1 MAYLNYQ
8 NHNIQFN
15 KVTQPSFTTSGR
27 ISRARYQVDNDNN
40 IINYNNT
47 TINAIDI
54 DWNGAYLESLDTYIN
69 STGDLLYQ
77 INFIYDSLTHIN
89 QPDLSNYLTH
99 DDLTV
104 SSLRELLDTVYAN
117 KSIETTISELSS
129 LIANKANTSDIPKSI
144 YNLDDYDDFAEKTW
158 VNNLLRTYQK
168 SAYDVYVENGGTLSK
183 TEWLASLKG
192 ADGTNGKSA
201 FEIAKQYDA
210 NLLNKT
216 EEEWVESLKGQ
227 KGDKGD
233 KGDTG
238 PGINILGYYPS
249 LSALYNATNDT
260 INGIGD
266 AYNVNGIIYVYN
278 DLYNSSTDPISEKW
292 KSAGQF
298 KGDKGDDG
306 KSAYDIYVEVQE
318 ALGNTPL
325 NQNDWLLSLKGDRG
339 EQGKSAYDIYVEVQE
354 ALGNTPLS
362 KSDWLN
368 SIGGIEYSAG
378 NHISISENHVISVIN
393 RQSNEV
399 WVDINS

>member
-1 MAYLNYQ
+1 MAITNIQRNY
-8 NHNIQFN
+8 NDDYELIVSANMDGIQFN
-15 KVTQPSFTTSGR
+15 NITHEDDGVAIDAPIIRK
-27 ISRARYQVDNDNN
+27 NN
-40 IINYNNT
+40 NWKFDRPYRPVV
-47 TINAIDI
+47 NAVDI
-54 DWNGAYLESLDTYIN
+54 DWNNAYVESLDTYIN
-69 STGDLLYQ
+69 TTGDLLQ
-77 INFIYDSLTHIN
+77 QLNVIYNLLSDIE

-99 DDLTV
+99 DDLNT
-104 SSLRELLDTVYAN
+104 SSLKEILDEVYAD
-117 KSIETTISELSS
+117 KSIETAIS
-129 LIANKANTSDIPKSI
+129 NIPTSI
-144 YNLDDYDDFAEKTW
+144 YHLNDYDDFAEKTW

-192 ADGTNGKSA
+192 TDGINGKSA

-210 NLLNKT
+210 SLLNKT
-216 EEEWVESLKGQ
+216 ESEWVQSLKGE

-249 LSALYNATNDT
+249 LSDLYNATNDT

-266 AYNVNGIIYVYN
+266 AYNINGVIYVYN
-278 DLYNSSTDPISEKW
+278 NLYDPSNDPISEKW

-298 KGDKGDDG
+298 KGDKGDEG
-306 KSAYDIYVEVQE
+306 KSAYDIYVEVQD

-325 NQNDWLLSLKGDRG
+325 TKEDWL
-339 EQGKSAYDIYVEVQE
+339 
-354 ALGNTPLS
+354 T
-362 KSDWLN
+362 

-378 NHISISENHVISVIN
+378 NHISISSDHVISVIN

-399 WVDINS
+399 WVNID